1 MQPSFWELYNI
12 FKNTYLVE
20 YLNTAAYVCK
30 YNNRNFIQRETICIF
45 LQNISF
51 IDMHFIN
58 CF

>member
-30 YNNRNFIQRETICIF
+30 YNNRNFIQRETI
-45 LQNISF
+45 
-51 IDMHFIN
+51 
-58 CF
+58 